1 MTELRPWLALIV
13 AKRARVLIG
22 ALLIAATL
30 FSAIGLLA
38 LSGWFITA
46 TGVTAMLWAAGQRM
60 AFDVYVPGGGIRF
73 FALTRTVARYTER
86 IYNHNTVLGLLADLR
101 STHFAALARLDGA
114 TLSRLRAA
122 QWLNRLTADIDTLD
136 TLYLRLLAPPAVAL
150 LGVLLVCGVIALF
163 HLALGV
169 LLGVTLLI
177 LLCVLTFGM
186 AAWAM
191 RLSAA
196 RVQQLDLLRTLS
208 IEQLQGLAELT
219 AAGTLA
225 RHQAQL
231 LQASHGM
238 LDDQLELQLRVAL
251 GQALATAGV
260 LSCVLIGFLGAL
272 WAAEQGTL
280 SGPIAVLMTLALLAL
295 GEGLAPLPG
304 AFAQYG
310 ATRAA
315 AARLNQQV
323 ALTSQLPEPVTP
335 HAVPAELTL
344 NWDATSVGYAGI
356 SRLDLTIPAGTSL
369 AIIGPSGCGKS
380 TLAQLA
386 ARLIDP
392 DSGEI
397 RIGGTALNQLTLQDW
412 RAQVGY
418 LTQQTELLH
427 DSIAANLLLA
437 APDATDA
444 QLWDVLERVE
454 LADMVEQLPTGLDT
468 WVGES
473 GKQLS
478 GGEGR
483 RLALARVL
491 LKDSPVVILDEPF
504 NGLDKATAE
513 RVRRNIEPW
522 LARRTVLLLGH
533 APDLLPRADRTL
545 SWSELVDSQL
555 TATQKPDWPAG

>member
-1 MTELRPWLALIV
+1 MNELRPWLALILT
-13 AKRARVLIG
+13 KRARLMIG
-22 ALLIAATL
+22 ALLIAATF

-46 TGVTAMLWAAGQRM
+46 TGVTAMLWAAGQRV
-60 AFDVYVPGGGIRF
+60 AFDVYIPGGGIRF
-73 FALTRTVARYTER
+73 FALTRTVARYLER

-101 STHFAALARLDGA
+101 GTHFSALARLDGA

-150 LGVLLVCGVIALF
+150 FGVLLVCGVIALF

-169 LLGVTLLI
+169 LLGIALLI
-177 LLCVLTFGM
+177 LLIALTFGM
-186 AAWAM
+186 AAWAIH
-191 RLSAA
+191 LSAA
-196 RVQQLDLLRTLS
+196 RVQQLDQLRTLS
-208 IEQLQGLAELT
+208 IEQMQGLAELT

-231 LQASHGM
+231 LQASRSM
-238 LDDQLELQLRVAL
+238 LDDQLTLQLRVAL
-251 GQALATAGV
+251 GQALANAGV
-260 LSCVLIGFLGAL
+260 LICMLIGFFGAL
-272 WAAEQGTL
+272 GAAEQGIL
-280 SGPIAVLMTLALLAL
+280 AGPVAVLITLALLAL

-315 AARLNQQV
+315 AARLNHQV
-323 ALTSQLPEPVTP
+323 ALTSQLPEPTAP
-335 HAVPAELTL
+335 HPVPSDLTL
-344 NWDATSVGYAGI
+344 NWDAVEVAHAGI
-356 SRLDLTIPAGTSL
+356 SNLDLTVPAGTSL

-386 ARLIDP
+386 VRLIDP
-392 DSGEI
+392 EAGKV
-397 RIGGTALNQLTLQDW
+397 RIGETALNQITLQDW

-427 DSIAANLLLA
+427 DSIASNLLLA

-444 QLWDVLERVE
+444 QLWRVLEMVE
-454 LADMVEQLPTGLDT
+454 LADTVERLPARLDT

-473 GKQLS
+473 GQQLS

-522 LARRTVLLLGH
+522 LTGRSVLLLGH
-533 APDLLPRADRTL
+533 ARELLPKADRTL
-545 SWSELVDSQL
+545 SWSELLDSKPK
-555 TATQKPDWPAG
+555 ATQEPC

>member
-1 MTELRPWLALIV
+1 MNELRPWLALIMT
-13 AKRARVLIG
+13 KRARLTIG
-22 ALLIAATL
+22 ALLIAATF

-38 LSGWFITA
+38 LSGWFISA
-46 TGVTAMLWAAGQRM
+46 TGVTAMLWAAGQRV

-101 STHFAALARLDGA
+101 STHFSALARLDGA

-150 LGVLLVCGVIALF
+150 FGVLLVCGVIALF

-169 LLGVTLLI
+169 LLGMALLI
-177 LLCVLTFGM
+177 LLCALTFGM

-196 RVQQLDLLRTLS
+196 RVEQLDQLRTLS

-231 LQASHGM
+231 LQASHSM
-238 LDDQLELQLRVAL
+238 LDDQLKLQLRVAL
-251 GQALATAGV
+251 GQALATTGV
-260 LSCVLIGFLGAL
+260 LICVLIGFFGAL
-272 WAAEQGTL
+272 WVAEQGVL
-280 SGPIAVLMTLALLAL
+280 SGPVAVLITLALLAL

-323 ALTSQLPEPVTP
+323 ALSSQLPEPTAP
-335 HAVPAELTL
+335 HPVPGDLTL
-344 NWDATSVGYAGI
+344 NWEAVDVEHAGI
-356 SRLDLTIPAGTSL
+356 ANLDLALPAGTSL

-392 DSGEI
+392 DAGTV
-397 RIGGTALNQLTLQDW
+397 RIGETALNQLTLQDW

-427 DSIAANLLLA
+427 VSIAANLLLA
-437 APDATDA
+437 APDTTDA
-444 QLWDVLERVE
+444 QLWHVLEMVE
-454 LADMVEQLPTGLDT
+454 LADMVERLPARLDT

-473 GKQLS
+473 GQQLS

-522 LARRTVLLLGH
+522 LTGRTVLLLGH
-533 APDLLPRADRTL
+533 APELLPRADRTL
-545 SWSELVDSQL
+545 TWSELQS
-555 TATQKPDWPAG
+555 

>member
-1 MTELRPWLALIV
+1 MNELRPWLALIL
-13 AKRARVLIG
+13 AKRARLTIG
-22 ALLIAATL
+22 TLLIAATF

-38 LSGWFITA
+38 LSGWFISA
-46 TGVTAMLWAAGQRM
+46 TGVTAMLWAAGQRV

-73 FALTRTVARYTER
+73 FALTRTVARYLER

-101 STHFAALARLDGA
+101 STHFSALARLDGA

-150 LGVLLVCGVIALF
+150 FGLLLVCGVIALF
-163 HLALGV
+163 HFALGV
-169 LLGVTLLI
+169 LLGIALLI
-177 LLCVLTFGM
+177 LLSALTFGM
-186 AAWAM
+186 AVWTM

-196 RVQQLDLLRTLS
+196 RVQQLDQLRTLS

-225 RHQAQL
+225 RHQAHL
-231 LQASHGM
+231 LQASRSM

-251 GQALATAGV
+251 GQALSTAGV
-260 LSCVLIGFLGAL
+260 LSCMLIGFFGAL
-272 WAAEQGTL
+272 WSAEQGIL
-280 SGPIAVLMTLALLAL
+280 SGPVAVLITLALLAL

-323 ALTSQLPEPVTP
+323 ALTSQLPEPTTP
-335 HAVPAELTL
+335 HAVPGDLTL
-344 NWDATSVGYAGI
+344 NWDAVGVEHAGM
-356 SRLDLTIPAGTSL
+356 SNLDLTVPAGTSL

-392 DSGEI
+392 DSGTVQ
-397 RIGGTALNQLTLQDW
+397 IGQTALNQLTQKDW

-444 QLWDVLERVE
+444 ELWGALELVGM
-454 LADMVEQLPTGLDT
+454 ADMIEAMPARLDT

-473 GKQLS
+473 GRQLS

-491 LKDSPVVILDEPF
+491 LKNSPVVILDEPF
-504 NGLDKATAE
+504 SGLDQATAE

-522 LARRTVLLLGH
+522 LKGRTAMLLGH
-533 APDLLPRADRTL
+533 APELLPTADRTL
-545 SWSELVDSQL
+545 SWSDIQ
-555 TATQKPDWPAG
+555 G